1 MRLALASFVFFRKT
15 LICTSQ
21 FEARSRSRSWWGI
34 SAERAVASAAFEI
47 DAKHMGENVQP
58 EDHRRSVM
66 ITSVSASNSG
76 VANGLGPPYGASGG
90 NRAWMLA
97 SGVVEIALGVV
108 GIVVLFSLAII
119 DVKYIG
125 VLLLTAGSAQAAVA
139 LLCKGWKG
147 ERWHIAIA
155 AAYAIGGTAIL
166 WDPLLSSEI
175 TTFVAA
181 GVLLSA
187 GSARMVMARQ
197 VRGRLGPGW
206 ILFAGLAAL
215 PLGVI
220 ILSEGPLYS
229 LFSVALFISLEL
241 LLQGTSC
248 LMIAAAAR
256 KLTGAVAA

>member
-1 MRLALASFVFFRKT
+1 MT
-15 LICTSQ
+15 
-21 FEARSRSRSWWGI
+21 
-34 SAERAVASAAFEI
+34 
-47 DAKHMGENVQP
+47 
-58 EDHRRSVM
+58 
-66 ITSVSASNSG
+66 TSVSASNSG
-76 VANGLGPPYGASGG
+76 VTNGRGAPYGASGR
-90 NRAWMLA
+90 NRAWMLVPGVVTIA
-97 SGVVEIALGVV
+97 SGVI

-125 VLLLTAGSAQAAVA
+125 VLMWTAGLAQVAIA

-147 ERWHIAIA
+147 ARWHIAIA

-181 GVLLSA
+181 GVLLGA

-197 VRGRLGPGW
+197 VRGRPGRGW
-206 ILFAGLAAL
+206 VLFAGLAAL

-220 ILSEGPLYS
+220 ILSERPLYA

-248 LMIAAAAR
+248 LAIAAATR